1 LTLEES
7 YRIIE
12 GLIFAAPYPL
22 TAKEIGEIT
31 GLEPE
36 MVERLIHRIK
46 EKYCD
51 GGIVLRKVAG
61 GYQLVTAPDLVVWI
75 DKIGRPVVH
84 TPLSVA
90 SLETLAIIAYR
101 QPITRSE
108 IEQIRGV
115 RADSAINTLLERE
128 LIVEVGRKDG
138 PGRPIIYGTSEQFLI
153 QFGLETIEE
162 LPKKEDIFK
171 LEQKLDHANE

>member
-1 LTLEES
+1 MTLEES

-22 TAKEIGEIT
+22 TSKEIGEIT
-31 GLEPE
+31 GLESE
-36 MVERLIHRIK
+36 MVERLIHRIRDK
-46 EKYCD
+46 FSD
-51 GGIVLRKVAG
+51 GGIILRKVAG
-61 GYQLVTAPDLVVWI
+61 GYQLVTAPDLAPWI
-75 DKIGRPVVH
+75 DKIGRPVVN

-162 LPKKEDIFK
+162 LPKKSDFFK
-171 LEQKLDHANE
+171 VEQEFVEENE